1 MRGRGMDT
9 ENHGFI
15 GDRQVRAAQNQAL
28 FREVNER
35 IESLNEPFATE
46 PSIGQFVCECAD
58 ETCSDA
64 IAVTVTEYERVRGD
78 GSRFI
83 VAPAEAHYVPAVER
97 VVEKHERFWVV
108 EKFEDGGRVAARLN
122 PRTRTRL
129 ADG

>member
-1 MRGRGMDT
+1 MDT
-9 ENHGFI
+9 ENHAVI
-15 GDRQVRAAQNQAL
+15 RDRQVRAAQNQAL

-35 IESLNEPFATE
+35 IESLNERPAAE
-46 PSIGQFVCECAD
+46 ASIDQFVCECAD

-64 IAVTVTEYERVRGD
+64 VAVTLAEYEAVRGD

-83 VAPAEAHYVPAVER
+83 VAPAEAHYVAGVER
-97 VVEKHERFWVV
+97 LVEKHERFWVV

-122 PRTRTRL
+122 PRTRTRF